1 MLCIPLYKL
10 GDQNVMCTDIYIGR
24 SKSHFI
30 SLTFD
35 CQLSFTEV
43 LTIRSSVHS
52 TTDTIHR
59 AGQLVTSRVGQMVKK
74 RQ

>member
-1 MLCIPLYKL
+1 
-10 GDQNVMCTDIYIGR
+10 VR

-35 CQLSFTEV
+35 SQLSFTEI

-52 TTDTIHR
+52 TTDIIHR
-59 AGQLVTSRVGQMVKK
+59 SGQLVTSRVDQMVKK
-74 RQ
+74 L